1 MNLANEIAPICTA
14 LESPETPTKHV
25 IDRFKEARDAGHG
38 PRTLVIG
45 HRGGYINGPENSLKS
60 FKAAIDR
67 KIDGIEFDVSD

>member
-1 MNLANEIAPICTA
+1 M
-14 LESPETPTKHV
+14 